1 MSKGGAG
8 LKRTS
13 SALHSFPFGHMLRSM
28 NRPLSGGAIFLLC
41 LFLGI
46 IFDQV
51 AIGILAGLVLGGAT
65 AAKLRAR
72 NDGADGNA

>member
-1 MSKGGAG
+1 
-8 LKRTS
+8 
-13 SALHSFPFGHMLRSM
+13 MLRAM
-28 NRPLSGGAIFLLC
+28 NKPLSGGAVFLLC

-51 AIGILAGLVLGGAT
+51 AIGILAGLVLGAAT

-72 NDGADGNA
+72 NDGADGSA